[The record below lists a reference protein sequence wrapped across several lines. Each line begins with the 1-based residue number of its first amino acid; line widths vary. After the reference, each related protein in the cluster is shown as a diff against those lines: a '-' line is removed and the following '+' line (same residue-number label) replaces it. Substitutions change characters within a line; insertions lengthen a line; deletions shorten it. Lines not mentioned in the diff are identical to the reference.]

1 MTRLGKEKTNR
12 MRRRRRIQ
20 RLREGG
26 RQ

>member
-1 MTRLGKEKTNR
+1 MTRLGEEKTKR

>member
-1 MTRLGKEKTNR
+1 MTRLGEEKTKR
-12 MRRRRRIQ
+12 MRRRRIR